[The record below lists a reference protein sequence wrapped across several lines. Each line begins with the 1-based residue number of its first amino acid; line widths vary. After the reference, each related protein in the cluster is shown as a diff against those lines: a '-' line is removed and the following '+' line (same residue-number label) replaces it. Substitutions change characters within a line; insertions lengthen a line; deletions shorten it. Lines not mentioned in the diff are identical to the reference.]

1 MQDGTYSMD
10 LLIGDSAI
18 DVPIQ
23 WALGTVAISHQGG
36 DDNSQSSLTAISA
49 LFQSKPEIVHIQR
62 TPGRR
67 PLSAVSLLFTGLA
80 LAPLGLL
87 AVMLSSV
94 GANLK
99 VSVAGGLQHSI
110 SAIQCLVS
118 NLPAHV
124 THACHLCRWAHCCL
138 RPLWLKVYFVC

>member
-23 WALGTVAISHQGG
+23 WALGTVAVSHQGG

-49 LFQSKPEIVHIQR
+49 MFQPKPEIVHIQR

-67 PLSAVSLLFTGLA
+67 PLSIVSLLFTGLA
-80 LAPLGLL
+80 LAPLALL

-99 VSVAGGLQHSI
+99 VSVALKLQHM
-110 SAIQCLVS
+110 SAISRPVDCS
-118 NLPAHV
+118 PACV
-124 THACHLCRWAHCCL
+124 THACHLCTWAHWCV
-138 RPLWLKVYFVC
+138 RILWSN

>member
-1 MQDGTYSMD
+1 MD

-23 WALGTVAISHQGG
+23 WALGTVAVSHQGG

-49 LFQSKPEIVHIQR
+49 LFQPKPEIVHIQR

-87 AVMLSSV
+87 GVMLSSV

-99 VSVAGGLQHSI
+99 VSVGGEHVGHQLSCGLFTCI
-110 SAIQCLVS
+110 CYSCLSPMQMGALSFKRSV
-118 NLPAHV
+118 A
-124 THACHLCRWAHCCL
+124 
-138 RPLWLKVYFVC
+138 KV